1 MQQKL
6 ITFAVPCYN
15 SAAYMRHCIETL
27 LTAGEQAEII
37 LVDDGSVKDDTPA
50 ICDEY
55 AAKYPTIVKAI
66 HQENGGH
73 GEGVNQ
79 GIRNA
84 TGLYYKVVDS
94 DDWLDT
100 DALKK
105 VLERLTT
112 LVARGT
118 APDLMICNYVYEHV
132 EDGTS
137 HTVRYTNVFP
147 QNRLFDWVH
156 VRRFR
161 PDQNLLMHSVMY
173 RTEVLRECGMVL
185 PKHTFYVDNIFVY
198 QPLPYVKSMYYMDLD
213 LYRYFIGRAD
223 QSVNESVMVGRVDQ
237 QLRVTRHMIDCQD
250 LDALKGQKR
259 LRAYMVHYLS
269 VMMAVSDIFLLLDG
283 SAEALRA
290 YFIFRDSGTPAG
302 VPLSLFHGWGR
313 KGKRQ
318 PNCLYSVLSRPVSV
332 FSSQKMYET
341 RRMIAFP
348 PLFRYTGYVF
358 PF

>member
-1 MQQKL
+1 MAQKL

-27 LTAGEQAEII
+27 LSAGEQAEII
-37 LVDDGSVKDDTPA
+37 LVDDGSTKDDTPA

-55 AAKYPTIVKAI
+55 AARYPTIVKAI

-94 DDWLDT
+94 DDWLDEA
-100 DALKK
+100 ALRT
-105 VLERLTT
+105 VLAKLNT
-112 LVARGT
+112 LIARGT
-118 APDLMICNYVYEHV
+118 VPDLMICNYVYEHV
-132 EDGTS
+132 EDNTS

-147 QNRLFDWVH
+147 QNRLFNWTH
-156 VRRFR
+156 VGHFR

-173 RTEVLRECGMVL
+173 RTQVLRDCGMVL

-198 QPLPYVKSMYYMDLD
+198 QPLPFVKSMYYMDLD

-223 QSVNESVMVGRVDQ
+223 QSVNESVMVKRVDQ

-250 LDALKGQKR
+250 LDALKGQKK
-259 LRAYMVHYLS
+259 LRSYMLHYLS
-269 VMMAVSDIFLLLDG
+269 MMMAISDIFLLLDG
-283 SAEALRA
+283 SAAAKQKENELWA
-290 YFIFRDSGTPAG
+290 YLKAHTSAG
-302 VPLSLFHGWGR
+302 VYRSIRYGFGGVTNLKIP
-313 KGKRQ
+313 KGDK
-318 PNCLYSVLSRPVSV
+318 LVLGGYRIA
-332 FSSQKMYET
+332 QK
-341 RRMIAFP
+341 IFK
-348 PLFRYTGYVF
+348 FN
-358 PF
+358 